1 MIRVLQLGFTQ
12 NLGGIE
18 MIIMNIYRNIDRN
31 KIQFDFIDDCG
42 GIYFK
47 NEILQMGGRVI
58 PIPTRRENYLEN
70 RKIIN
75 ELMSSGEYAAVH
87 CNCLAVANI
96 DFVKAALRFG
106 KTVPI
111 VHSHQDMKLRH
122 LKSEI
127 LHRYNRKWMS
137 NKPIVRLAC
146 SRQAANWIHGKK
158 VTESGK
164 VTIIQNA
171 INVEKFKYSAQT
183 ELEYRKELDL
193 EDKFVVGCVGR
204 FAYQKNYEFLAE
216 VFSEIKKRKSNAVLV
231 CVGGDGGMEDTVL
244 SIFNEK
250 KIMDSVILLGIRE
263 DVENIMQV
271 FDTFVLPSRWEG
283 LGIVYIEAQAAGI
296 MSFASDVVPQEAKVT
311 DLLHYISLNESKEA
325 WAEEILRLGMD
336 YKKRDTTN
344 EIRLAGYDII
354 SIAKKM
360 QDIYLQIGDNG

>member
-1 MIRVLQLGFTQ
+1 M
-12 NLGGIE
+12 
-18 MIIMNIYRNIDRN
+18 
-31 KIQFDFIDDCG
+31 
-42 GIYFK
+42 
-47 NEILQMGGRVI
+47 
-58 PIPTRRENYLEN
+58 
-70 RKIIN
+70 
-75 ELMSSGEYAAVH
+75 
-87 CNCLAVANI
+87 
-96 DFVKAALRFG
+96 
-106 KTVPI
+106 
-111 VHSHQDMKLRH
+111 
-122 LKSEI
+122 
-127 LHRYNRKWMS
+127 
-137 NKPIVRLAC
+137 
-146 SRQAANWIHGKK
+146 
-158 VTESGK
+158 
-164 VTIIQNA
+164 
-171 INVEKFKYSAQT
+171 
-183 ELEYRKELDL
+183 
-193 EDKFVVGCVGR
+193 GR